1 MAHTSQN
8 DQILDYLKLGKSL
21 TSLEA
26 LNAFGCLRLASRVNE
41 LIKRGY
47 NIVSDRVS
55 ENGKTFSRYYLY
67 NK

>member
-26 LNAFGCLRLASRVNE
+26 LNAFGVFRLASRVEE
-41 LIKRGY
+41 LRKRGY